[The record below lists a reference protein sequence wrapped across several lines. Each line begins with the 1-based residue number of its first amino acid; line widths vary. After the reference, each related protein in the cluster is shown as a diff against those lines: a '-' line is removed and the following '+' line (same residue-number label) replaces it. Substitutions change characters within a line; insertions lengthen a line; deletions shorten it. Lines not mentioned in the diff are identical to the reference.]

1 MKMKEILVISVGGS
15 LIVPDTIDTDF
26 LSKFKKIILNQN
38 KKFIII
44 CGGGKTAR
52 RYQEAARRITT
63 LRRNDVDWLGIHS
76 TRLNSHLMRTIFK
89 EIAHPKIIKN
99 PTEKIH
105 FNEKILIASGWKPG
119 FSTDYD
125 AVLLAENFKVKKLI
139 NLTNVDYVYN
149 KDPKFKDAKPIKE
162 ISWKEFRKLLPDK
175 WDPGLNAPFDPVAA
189 KEAEQFG
196 MEVIIMNGKK
206 LKNFE
211 NYLNGKEYT
220 GTKIK

>member
-1 MKMKEILVISVGGS
+1 MKEILVISVGGS

-52 RYQEAARRITT
+52 RYQEAARKITT

-89 EIAHPKIIKN
+89 EIAHPRIIKN
-99 PTEKIH
+99 PTEKIY

-125 AVLLAENFKVKKLI
+125 AVLLAENFKVKKLV

-189 KEAEQFG
+189 KEAEQHG

-211 NYLNGKEYT
+211 NYLNGKEYI

>member
-1 MKMKEILVISVGGS
+1 M
-15 LIVPDTIDTDF
+15 
-26 LSKFKKIILNQN
+26 
-38 KKFIII
+38 
-44 CGGGKTAR
+44 
-52 RYQEAARRITT
+52 
-63 LRRNDVDWLGIHS
+63 
-76 TRLNSHLMRTIFK
+76 
-89 EIAHPKIIKN
+89 
-99 PTEKIH
+99 
-105 FNEKILIASGWKPG
+105 
-119 FSTDYD
+119 
-125 AVLLAENFKVKKLI
+125 AENFKVKKLV

-189 KEAEQFG
+189 KEAEQHG

-211 NYLNGKEYT
+211 NYLNGKEYI